1 MPGTRESGTMT
12 ERRSAT
18 VEAAEVE
25 SELEAAI
32 EPWLEHMRWR
42 ADFPD
47 WREGRLWQEKRQKGT
62 LNNLRA
68 FLKVAARSGVNGD
81 AHASDGDARAAEGT
95 QKDDVLAGRLV
106 LDLGCGM
113 GGLST
118 ALALE
123 GADVRPVDFNRHYCH
138 ITRLRGLRHRLEL
151 SPINAAGEALPFPD
165 AHFDVIMCVD
175 VLEHV
180 RDPEALLAEI
190 GRCLKPGGLCQITA
204 INRFAFRDP
213 HYHVRLVNWLPRGL
227 SDAYLR
233 LVRRSKD
240 NALFADRQT
249 LSEMHYYTYRGLE
262 RLLAR
267 HGLTG
272 LVESGELKL
281 KKRLTG
287 WKGLLQRGG
296 MASLAY
302 KTYRGL
308 YKSTYVCMAV
318 KR

>member
-1 MPGTRESGTMT
+1 MSVTTHEREAVIDAQLDTI
-12 ERRSAT
+12 
-18 VEAAEVE
+18 EAADVDR
-25 SELEAAI
+25 ELEAAI

-42 ADFPD
+42 ADFSS

-62 LNNLRA
+62 LDNLRA
-68 FLKVAARSGVNGD
+68 FLRAASRSDVN
-81 AHASDGDARAAEGT
+81 GDARAAEGAQT
-95 QKDDVLAGRLV
+95 ENELAGRLV

-123 GADVRPVDFNRHYCH
+123 GATVRPVDFNRHYCH
-138 ITRLRGLRHRLEL
+138 ITRLRGMRYGLDLA
-151 SPINAAGEALPFPD
+151 PINAAGEALPFPD
-165 AHFDVIMCVD
+165 AHFDIVMCVD

-213 HYHVRLVNWLPRGL
+213 HYHVRFVNWLPRRL

-240 NALFADRQT
+240 NALFADRQA
-249 LSEMHYYTYRGLE
+249 LGEMHYYTYRGLGT
-262 RLLAR
+262 LLAR

-272 LVESGELKL
+272 LAESGELKL
-281 KKRLTG
+281 KRRTG
-287 WKGLLQRGG
+287 GLKGLLRRARLLGF
-296 MASLAY
+296 AY
-302 KTYRGL
+302 RAYRSL

>member
-1 MPGTRESGTMT
+1 MF
-12 ERRSAT
+12 AT
-18 VEAAEVE
+18 TSDDRKALKGVGAGAAADVEG
-25 SELEAAI
+25 ELEAAI
-32 EPWLEHMRWR
+32 DPWLEHMRWR
-42 ADFPD
+42 ADFAE

-68 FLKVAARSGVNGD
+68 FL
-81 AHASDGDARAAEGT
+81 RAAGGPSAG
-95 QKDDVLAGRLV
+95 DPLAGRLV

-118 ALALE
+118 ALSLE
-123 GADVRPVDFNRHYCH
+123 GADVRPLDFNRHYCH
-138 ITRLRGLRHRLEL
+138 ITRLRGMRHRLDL

-165 AHFDVIMCVD
+165 AHFDIIMCVD

-180 RDPEALLAEI
+180 RDPEALVAEVS
-190 GRCLKPGGLCQITA
+190 RCLKPGGLCQITA

-213 HYHVRLVNWLPRGL
+213 HYHARFVNYLPRRL

-233 LVRRSKD
+233 LAGRPKEST
-240 NALFADRQT
+240 LFKDRQS
-249 LSEMHYYTYRGLE
+249 LREMHYYTYRGLE

-267 HGLTG
+267 HGLAG
-272 LVESGELKL
+272 LAESGELKL
-281 KKRLTG
+281 KGRLRG
-287 WKGLLQRGG
+287 WKGLLQRAGLAG
-296 MASLAY
+296 LAY
-302 KTYRGL
+302 RAYRGL